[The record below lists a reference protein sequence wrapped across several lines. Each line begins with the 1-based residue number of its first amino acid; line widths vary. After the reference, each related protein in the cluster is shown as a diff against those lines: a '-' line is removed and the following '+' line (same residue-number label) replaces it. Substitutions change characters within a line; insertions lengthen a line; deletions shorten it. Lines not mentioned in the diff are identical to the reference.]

1 MSIDEKIRLGIV
13 ALTAV
18 STAVV
23 AIHFG
28 AHIDVKHPLLDM
40 LGGLGS
46 S

>member
-1 MSIDEKIRLGIV
+1 MTIDEKIRLGMI

-18 STAVV
+18 STAIV

-28 AHIDVKHPLLDM
+28 GHVDFKHPLLDA

-46 S
+46 T